1 MVLMRDHLQLRDSVG
16 ISPTSLPRGTFDLTA
31 FAPSDP
37 ENQKTTLSV
46 GRVSETPKRTPGE
59 TIGQLLV
66 IVILIGVLIGA
77 VIVLRQFLDSHAAA
91 QGVANLNRIFIAS
104 CPSS

>member
-31 FAPSDP
+31 FARSDP
-37 ENQKTTLSV
+37 ENLRTPLTV
-46 GRVSETPKRTPGE
+46 ERMSETPKRPLGE
-59 TIGQLLV
+59 SITQLLV

-77 VIVLRQFLDSHAAA
+77 VILLLQFLDSHDAS
-91 QGVANLNRIFIAS
+91 QGVATLNGLIISFRR
-104 CPSS
+104 

>member
-37 ENQKTTLSV
+37 ENLTTTLSV
-46 GRVSETPKRTPGE
+46 GRMTETPKRTLGE
-59 TIGQLLV
+59 SIGQLLV
-66 IVILIGVLIGA
+66 IVILVGVLIGA
-77 VIVLRQFLDSHAAA
+77 VILLRQFLDSHAAN
-91 QGVANLNRIFIAS
+91 QGVANLNRIFI
-104 CPSS
+104 SSRRSS

>member
-16 ISPTSLPRGTFDLTA
+16 ISPTSLPRGTFDFTA

-77 VIVLRQFLDSHAAA
+77 VILLRQFLDSHDAS
-91 QGVANLNRIFIAS
+91 QGVENLNRLIIAS
-104 CPSS
+104 RLSS